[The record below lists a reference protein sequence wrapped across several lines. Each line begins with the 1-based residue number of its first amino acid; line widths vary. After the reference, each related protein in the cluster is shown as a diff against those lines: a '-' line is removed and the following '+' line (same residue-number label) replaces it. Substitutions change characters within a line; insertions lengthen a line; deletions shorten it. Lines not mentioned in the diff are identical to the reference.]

1 MENQNII
8 NRILQIMINMKKE
21 INRTLGRKSLDMLI
35 MIDLQQMKTLKLI
48 LKVEEGN
55 EIRKEMKIKKM
66 MTKKNPLKRR
76 KKRLKIYSLK
86 QVAKPFNIL
95 NDEIKS
101 CE

>member
-35 MIDLQQMKTLKLI
+35 MIDLHQMKTLKLI

-66 MTKKNPLKRR
+66 MTK
-76 KKRLKIYSLK
+76 
-86 QVAKPFNIL
+86 
-95 NDEIKS
+95 
-101 CE
+101 

>member
-66 MTKKNPLKRR
+66 MTK
-76 KKRLKIYSLK
+76 
-86 QVAKPFNIL
+86 
-95 NDEIKS
+95 
-101 CE
+101 

>member
-35 MIDLQQMKTLKLI
+35 MIDLQQTKTLKLI

-66 MTKKNPLKRR
+66 MTK
-76 KKRLKIYSLK
+76 
-86 QVAKPFNIL
+86 
-95 NDEIKS
+95 
-101 CE
+101 

>member
-1 MENQNII
+1 
-8 NRILQIMINMKKE
+8 MKKE

-86 QVAKPFNIL
+86 QVAEPYNIL
-95 NDEIKS
+95 NDEIF

>member
-8 NRILQIMINMKKE
+8 NQTQQIMINMKKE

-86 QVAKPFNIL
+86 QVAEPFNIL
-95 NDEIKS
+95 NDEIF